1 MDQVLPSCVS
11 IQYPTFAIL
20 WWRLSKKRRFWVSRI
35 RQQEWLIIFSSC
47 RRKMIPSR
55 SIRWYNRVRELW
67 RRCTNS
73 YDYHTSKFSTYID
86 VSIFKLL
93 FRNGIALW
101 IIEYKWI
108 TEALKFTLFN
118 FFIII
123 YLIYNLFHFF
133 IIIYYNFLL

>member
-11 IQYPTFAIL
+11 IQYPIFAIL

-35 RQQEWLIIFSSC
+35 RQQEWLIIFSSY

-55 SIRWYNRVRELW
+55 SIRWYNRVRKLW

-73 YDYHTSKFSTYID
+73 YDYYTSKFSTHID

-93 FRNGIALW
+93 FRSGIALW
-101 IIEYKWI
+101 FIEYKWI
-108 TEALKFTLFN
+108 AQTEALKFTWFN
-118 FFIII
+118 FFIIYYI
-123 YLIYNLFHFF
+123 FIKILFY
-133 IIIYYNFLL
+133 IL